1 MVKRQ
6 PSRSGSRRSSSK
18 RSSSRRSAET
28 STPAET
34 PPAARTRSTRRPKTR
49 TITTEKRL
57 HSFDYINFALF
68 FAFINMI
75 FTCIGGVVFG
85 IMALLSGEPDAVML
99 VLIGLIGGLIGGFI
113 AGFISGLFTCLLYN
127 LAAKMLGGL
136 VMNISEEAYLQ

>member
-18 RSSSRRSAET
+18 RASSSRSAET
-28 STPAET
+28 SAPAN
-34 PPAARTRSTRRPKTR
+34 PPAASKTRSTRRPKTR

-75 FTCIGGVVFG
+75 FVCIGGTIFG
-85 IMALLSGEPDAVML
+85 ITALIAGKEDAVIT
-99 VLIGLIGGLIGGFI
+99 VLIGLVGGLIGGFVG
-113 AGFISGLFTCLLYN
+113 GFISGLFTCIIYN